1 MKPVAWT
8 SLCTIDELEEGKG
21 KYVEIGG
28 FALAVFLSG
37 GEVSVIDNTCPHSG
51 GNLSAG
57 HVDDGCAV
65 CPWHQWAFRL
75 DNGELRG
82 SGGVAVSRYPCR
94 LFEYQGKKLV
104 QAQLPIF

>member
-1 MKPVAWT
+1 MSWT
-8 SLCTIDELEEGKG
+8 SLCSLDELEEGKG

-28 FALAVFLSG
+28 FELAVFLSG
-37 GEVSVIDNTCPHSG
+37 GVVSVIDNTCPHSG

-57 HVDDGCAV
+57 QVDAGCAV
-65 CPWHQWAFRL
+65 CPWHLWAFRL

-82 SGGVAVSRYPCR
+82 SPGVAVSRYESR
-94 LFEYQGKKLV
+94 TLAHQGKMLV

>member
-1 MKPVAWT
+1 VAWT
-8 SLCTIDELEEGKG
+8 SLCTTDELEEGKG

-28 FALAVFLSG
+28 FELAVFLNS

-57 HVDDGCAV
+57 HVDNGCAV

-82 SGGVAVSRYPCR
+82 SPGVAVSRYPSR
-94 LFEYQGKKLV
+94 LFDHQGKKLV